1 MSETQTGQTVEPI
14 TREVVV
20 DCDPQRAFDLFT
32 ADMTSWWPAEHHI
45 GSAPIEEVVIEP
57 HPGGRWFTRHQDGT
71 ETNTGFVVRYDR
83 PSQDQQGQNQQGR
96 FSVTWQ
102 IGADW
107 SYHPDLVTTVDVR
120 FTEEAPGRT
129 RVALEHRDLG
139 AFGEHAE
146 QMKNVFEAPD
156 AWTRTL
162 ALYADAAGTS
172 A

>member
-1 MSETQTGQTVEPI
+1 MSETRTSNTVEPI
-14 TREVVV
+14 TREIVVE
-20 DCDPQRAFDLFT
+20 CDPERAFDVFT

-45 GSAPIEEVVIEP
+45 GSAPIEQVIIEP
-57 HPGGRWFTRHQDGT
+57 HAGGRWYTRHQDGS
-71 ETNTGFVVRYDR
+71 ETNTGFVVLYDR
-83 PSQDQQGQNQQGR
+83 PHR
-96 FSVTWQ
+96 VSVTWQ

-129 RVALEHRDLG
+129 RVALEHRDL
-139 AFGEHAE
+139 ANFGEHAE

-162 ALYADAAGTS
+162 ANYAAAAGS
-172 A
+172 

>member
-1 MSETQTGQTVEPI
+1 MSETQTSQTVEPI

-32 ADMTSWWPAEHHI
+32 DDMTSWWPAEHHI
-45 GSAPIEEVVIEP
+45 GTTPIAEVVVEP
-57 HPGGRWFTRHQDGT
+57 HAGGRWYTRHQDGT

-83 PSQDQQGQNQQGR
+83 PHR
-96 FSVTWQ
+96 LSVTWQ

-107 SYHPDLVTTVDVR
+107 AYHPDLVTTIDVR
-120 FTEEAPGRT
+120 FTEEEPGRT
-129 RVALEHRDLG
+129 RVALEHRDLQN
-139 AFGEHAE
+139 FGEHAE

-156 AWTRTL
+156 AWTGTL
-162 ALYADAAGTS
+162 ANFAAVVEAS